1 MILNGKAK
9 ANFLKTTYN
18 AREVA
23 DIYNLSTATVTLR
36 AKKLNIFPVNTRSG
50 KIFRF
55 TSDQVYA
62 IVNFYK
68 QKIAFP
74 DVVKMTETFW
84 IAPSIGNFLTIEQLE
99 YYEKNN

>member
-1 MILNGKAK
+1 MLQ
-9 ANFLKTTYN
+9 TTYN

-23 DIYNLSTATVTLR
+23 EIYKLSTATVTLR

-55 TSDQVYA
+55 TADQVYD
-62 IVNFYK
+62 IVSFNK
-68 QKIAFP
+68 EKVLI
-74 DVVKMTETFW
+74 DVVKVTETYW

-99 YYEKNN
+99 YYEKKQLKIALYEYFH